1 MLRLAILLTMLL
13 AAPVAAAGE
22 RDCPGDKLVRDGRE
36 HAVLAAPLEELDLAV
51 QRSAPPQYV
60 LNGVAGVPDGCT
72 RFHQAWAERQGDR
85 ILVTVTNVRPT
96 DPDLVCTM
104 IYGMQPFQIPLGSG
118 LEPGQ
123 QYRVIVNGQERLTF
137 TAE

>member
-1 MLRLAILLTMLL
+1 MMRLAMVLTMLL

-22 RDCPGDKLVRDGRE
+22 RDCPGDRLLRDGRE
-36 HAVLAAPLEELDLAV
+36 HAVLAAPIEELRVIAEP
-51 QRSAPPQYV
+51 RYV
-60 LNGVAGVPDGCT
+60 LDGVAGVPDGCT
-72 RFHQAWAERQGDR
+72 RFHQAWAERHGDR

-104 IYGMQPFQIPLGSG
+104 IYGMQPFQIPLESG

-123 QYRVIVNGQERLTF
+123 QYRVIVNGQERMTF